1 MALSTLHTGPV
12 VASSAHPVAL
22 RIRRARRALHT
33 PAAVLLASC
42 ALAGAFL
49 VAVSDLASRLG

>member
-1 MALSTLHTGPV
+1 MALSTLHTDPR
-12 VASSAHPVAL
+12 SALTTAPAVHLV
-22 RIRRARRALHT
+22 RARRALHT

>member
-1 MALSTLHTGPV
+1 MALSTVNTGPG
-12 VASSAHPVAL
+12 VASSAHPRAL
-22 RIRRARRALHT
+22 HAERARRALHT

>member
-1 MALSTLHTGPV
+1 MALSTLHSGPRA
-12 VASSAHPVAL
+12 ASSAHPIAL
-22 RIRRARRALHT
+22 RAQRARRALHT

>member
-1 MALSTLHTGPV
+1 MALSTLHTGTRTSTVPSLVVPV
-12 VASSAHPVAL
+12 
-22 RIRRARRALHT
+22 RRARQALHT

>member
-1 MALSTLHTGPV
+1 MASTTLHTG
-12 VASSAHPVAL
+12 SAAAPSVSAVSL
-22 RIRRARRALHT
+22 RARRARRVLHT